1 MNDDELVAA
10 LRDDPLS
17 HDAKVQELEAQLKRL
32 NVLEV
37 AGLGRQE
44 TKHSRVLAWL
54 LRPDE
59 AHGLG
64 TSLIDFLIGQA
75 SEAGKVPAGV
85 STADLQGQ
93 ADDAVVVC
101 ESLSNIDLFIWSAK
115 ARLVITIENKVDAG
129 LSDTQLNKYF
139 QYVERVYPDCTHLYF
154 FLTPAGYKV
163 PLDKSAEPETW
174 TPISYGDIVG
184 VLEGTVSPDEPRSRA
199 SDLVLDYVDHL
210 KRNGIVQDEQLDR
223 LVMEVYSKH
232 QDVFDLV
239 QERMGTWEKPLELLL
254 RVFDEV
260 VDQCQDDGKVSRT
273 IRSDRRWHGFSTADL
288 DAAMPADPGSTG
300 PYGDGSRGY
309 YWLDFTRLDDA
320 FLFLEVAAFDS
331 GQAGGPRTDDVLHA
345 AKRTTG
351 ILEDWGSSGSQSGK
365 RRVFRVDV
373 SLPLN
378 FAHAQFASEVD
389 EDVVRRS
396 LEDALEELL
405 EKERVL
411 LAAVGDERN
420 SLTNGE

>member
-1 MNDDELVAA
+1 MNDDELVAV
-10 LRDDPLS
+10 LRGDPLADDPM
-17 HDAKVQELEAQLKRL
+17 VQELEARLKRL

-59 AHGLG
+59 SHGLG
-64 TSLIDFLIGQA
+64 TSLIDFLIRQA
-75 SEAGKVPAGV
+75 SEAGKLPPGV
-85 STADLQGQ
+85 LAAELLGK

-101 ESLSNIDLFIWSAK
+101 ESVSNIDLFIWSAK
-115 ARLVITIENKVDAG
+115 ARLVMTIENKVDAG

-260 VDQCQDDGKVSRT
+260 VDQRLEVSRT
-273 IRSDRRWHGFSTADL
+273 SRLGNRWHGFSTRRL
-288 DAAMPADPGSTG
+288 DDALPLLEEDDG
-300 PYGDGSRGY
+300 PYGDRSQAY
-309 YWLDFTRLDDA
+309 YWLDLSDPKEIFI
-320 FLFLEVAAFDS
+320 FLEAVRSRADSNGSPEVDAVLRAAQRK
-331 GQAGGPRTDDVLHA
+331 GT
-345 AKRTTG
+345 
-351 ILEDWGSSGSQSGK
+351 LEDWGTGKGSAKK
-365 RRVFRVDV
+365 RRVFRVPV
-373 SLPLN
+373 RLPLD
-378 FAHAQFASEVD
+378 FAGAQFASELD
-389 EDVVRRS
+389 EDAVREAI
-396 LEDALEELL
+396 EDAFEELL
-405 EKERVL
+405 ERESLL
-411 LAAVGDERN
+411 LADMV
-420 SLTNGE
+420 SL